1 MKQFRIGQTA
11 VVKDF
16 YAIEPPAQSLDL
28 KVLRVTDHRVYF
40 RDGDGKEFQLKLRRS
55 AKWEWCFYEPAILIT
70 PIATQ

>member
-16 YAIEPPAQSLDL
+16 YALEPPAQSLDL
-28 KVLRVTDHRVYF
+28 RVINVSHSFVTF
-40 RDGDGKEFQLKLRRS
+40 RDGDNKTFQLKLRRS
-55 AKWEWCFYEPAILIT
+55 KQWEWALYEPSILIT